1 MMPVKTF
8 LTKVEDLEPQDMV
21 IAADSGPPLFEGMDD
36 ESLACSSCQTV
47 VTYGVSTQ
55 TLHALFQPPGRLIY
69 HCDCGAHAEVPAP
82 STVQAS

>member
-1 MMPVKTF
+1 MPVKTF
-8 LTKVEDLEPQDMV
+8 LEQVEDLELQDTV
-21 IAADSGPPLFEGMDD
+21 IAADSGPPMFEGIEE

-47 VTYGVSTQ
+47 VTKGVSTQ

-82 STVQAS
+82 ATVQAS